1 MTKHAVLSASSSYR
15 WLKCLP
21 SARLE
26 QKFDDE
32 PGQAAKEGTAAH
44 ALCEHKLNKALKRR
58 SKRPVSEFDSD
69 EMEECTDAYV
79 AFVLE
84 QLEVAKQSCPDPLV
98 LIEQHLD
105 LRRWVPEGFGTGD
118 CIIVSNDRLHIV
130 DFKYG
135 IGVLVDANNNSQM
148 MLYALG
154 ALNLFDALYDIK
166 EVSMTIF
173 QPRRDNVS
181 TWTVPVEQLML
192 WATKDLMP
200 KARKAYDGVGAYQAG
215 SWCQF
220 CRAANRCRARAEA
233 NLELARKE
241 FKKPDL
247 LTDDEIADILT
258 KLPDFQKWASQLQDY
273 ASDAAINHGKE
284 WKGFKVVLGRSIRKY
299 KDEEAVA
306 ERCKENGYEDIYKTS
321 LITITEMEKLMGKK
335 EFKNLL
341 NDLVY
346 KPEGKKVLVPDSDK
360 RPAVNTSNAQGDFK
374 EEN

>member
-32 PGQAAKEGTAAH
+32 PGLAAKEGTAAH
-44 ALCEHKLNKALKRR
+44 ALCEHKLKKALKRR

-79 AFVLE
+79 DFVLE
-84 QLEVAKQSCPDPLV
+84 QLEVAKQSGPDPLV

-118 CIIVSNDRLHIV
+118 CIIVSDDRLHIV

-135 IGVLVDANNNSQM
+135 TGVLVDANNNSQM

-173 QPRRDNVS
+173 QPRRNNVS
-181 TWTVPVEQLML
+181 TWTIPVEQLLL

-200 KARKAYDGVGAYQAG
+200 KAKKAYDGVGAYQAG

-220 CRAANRCRARAEA
+220 CRAAHRCRARAEA

-247 LTDDEIADILT
+247 LSDDEIADILT
-258 KLPDFQKWASQLQDY
+258 KLPDFQKWANQLQDY

-306 ERCKENGYEDIYKTS
+306 QRCKENGYEDIYKNS

-341 NDLVY
+341 SDLVY

-360 RPAVNTSNAQGDFK
+360 RPAVNTSSAQSDFK
-374 EEN
+374 EE